1 MNITPEI
8 VKNLLDTLVTPNYP
22 ELIDDYMVDIRTL
35 SDPASHKWSRM
46 EKGWTLISVGVIVHP
61 EVYHKMDTYTGNP
74 LSGIDRKIRK
84 EIKAVLKYLG
94 PSVADI
100 NLYVVDDE

>member
-22 ELIDDYMVDIRTL
+22 ELIHDYMVEV
-35 SDPASHKWSRM
+35 SDFNDGTS
-46 EKGWTLISVGVIVHP
+46 GIVIGVIVHP
-61 EVYHKMDTYTGNP
+61 EVYYKMDNYTGNP

-84 EIKAVLKYLG
+84 EIKSVLKYLG
-94 PSVADI
+94 PSVADV
-100 NLYVVDDE
+100 NLYVVEDE

>member
-22 ELIDDYMVDIRTL
+22 ELIHDYMVEV
-35 SDPASHKWSRM
+35 SDFNDGTS
-46 EKGWTLISVGVIVHP
+46 GIVIGVIVHP
-61 EVYHKMDTYTGNP
+61 EVYYKMDIYTGNP

-84 EIKAVLKYLG
+84 EIKSVLKYLG
-94 PSVADI
+94 PSVSDV
-100 NLYVVDDE
+100 NLYVVEDE